1 MFQLQPHSQGGSDR
15 IENITVENPT
25 ERGENRWNVVEKKR
39 KKKIPDEFN
48 SAVVTNKIGSNNC
61 VCVWES
67 SELF

>member
-25 ERGENRWNVVEKKR
+25 ERGGIDGTWWKKK